1 MSDFASA
8 LTDPDAA
15 LGHLAAALLV
25 AAMLMTSM
33 RRLRLLALGAGI
45 VALLYVAL
53 IGPLAAVHLW
63 LALFVLANA
72 VQLAVLLY
80 RSRTGDM
87 AREARELLEHILRVE
102 EPARQRRLLGLLRWR
117 DVAAGEVLMRQGQAS
132 PPLAYIASGAAAID
146 DGGRP
151 VGTCGAGDFLG
162 EMSLVTGERAT
173 ATVTASEPM
182 RIAVFDRDALTQ
194 LARSA
199 PEIGHAID
207 GALNRGLAAKVLRMN
222 RAVAGGQG
230 SGESGVSTVDHTAA
244 PH

>member
-8 LTDPDAA
+8 LTDPGAA
-15 LGHLAAALLV
+15 LAHLAAVLLV

-33 RRLRLLALGAGI
+33 WRLRLLALAAGI
-45 VALLYVAL
+45 AALAHVGLRGAF
-53 IGPLAAVHLW
+53 AAWHVW
-63 LALFVLANA
+63 LALFVIANA

-87 AREARELLEHILRVE
+87 GREERELLEHVLRVE

-117 DVAAGEVLMRQGQAS
+117 DIAAGEVLMRQGQAS
-132 PPLAYIASGAAAID
+132 PPLAYIASGTAAID
-146 DGGRP
+146 HGGRS

-162 EMSLVTGERAT
+162 EMSLVSGERAT

-182 RIAVFDRDALTQ
+182 RIAVFDREALAQ

-222 RAVAGGQG
+222 RAAA
-230 SGESGVSTVDHTAA
+230 SGEPADQSGVSTVDHSAT
-244 PH
+244 PN